1 MSSVLS
7 ELKRRHLKV
16 QERVNYI
23 LALSG
28 DFPFDGT
35 KMDTNHMVV
44 FFFFEN
50 VLFLVDRHKLWSEMF
65 SKT

>member
-23 LALSG
+23 LALNG

-35 KMDTNHMVV
+35 KMDTNHMVAGF

-50 VLFLVDRHKLWSEMF
+50 ILFLVDRHKFME
-65 SKT
+65 